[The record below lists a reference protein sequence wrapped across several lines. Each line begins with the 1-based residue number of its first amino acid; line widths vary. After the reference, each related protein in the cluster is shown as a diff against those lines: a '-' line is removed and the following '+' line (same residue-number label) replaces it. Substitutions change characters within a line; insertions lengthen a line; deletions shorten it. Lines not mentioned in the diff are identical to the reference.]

1 MIKTVLKWCNDNH
14 WYLIAGAMIITVIFW
29 TYGCE
34 SKVTSLINQGQM
46 VNRSELQNEL
56 NYVVGQ
62 AKAREEN
69 LDRQDAVKQALLDAA
84 NIMGTTG
91 AINPS
96 GLINLAASI
105 GGIAFGLSQRQ
116 ALKNANKTTV

>member
-1 MIKTVLKWCNDNH
+1 MLQTVLKWLNENH
-14 WYLIAGAMIITVIFW
+14 WYIIAAAVVVMAIFW

-34 SKVTSLINQGQM
+34 SKVASLVNTGQM
-46 VNRSELQNEL
+46 VNRTELQNEL

-62 AKAREEN
+62 AKAREES
-69 LDRQDAVKQALLDAA
+69 LDKQDAVKQALLDAA

-91 AINPS
+91 TINPS

-116 ALKNANKTTV
+116 QRISASKATA